1 MRFSSG
7 LNGLEGDTQTDKRT
21 APYMIYNN
29 QAAALTSYRLS
40 DVQYYSDNSNVMTL
54 LLRLLSVSWYIET
67 P

>member
-7 LNGLEGDTQTDKRT
+7 LNGLEMGHTDRQTDS
-21 APYMIYNN
+21 PIYIYNN
-29 QAAALTSYRLS
+29 QVAAVTSFRLR